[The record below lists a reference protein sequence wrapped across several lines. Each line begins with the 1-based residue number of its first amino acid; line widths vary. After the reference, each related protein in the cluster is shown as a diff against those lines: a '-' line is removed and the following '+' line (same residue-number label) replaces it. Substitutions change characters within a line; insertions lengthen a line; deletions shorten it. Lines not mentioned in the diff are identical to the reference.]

1 MEIMERDARRRRFGQ
16 RADRGKDRRR
26 TRGVAGGRAG
36 VGQPRIAGAAHQSE
50 LPGVHAARL
59 SARAFDYARPASGRG
74 ETRREK
80 RTLTDLD
87 EYRYH
92 LFHAEALSAGARRLS
107 ERLSDR
113 GRTWPEI
120 AAGELSDQHRPYAIR
135 PRQAAT
141 GD

>member
-1 MEIMERDARRRRFGQ
+1 DRR
-16 RADRGKDRRR
+16 KDRRR
-26 TRGVAGGRAG
+26 TRSVAGGRAG
-36 VGQPRIAGAAHQSE
+36 AGQPRIAGAAHQSE

-59 SARAFDYARPASGRG
+59 SARAFDSARTASGRG

-80 RTLTDLD
+80 GTLTDLD
-87 EYRYH
+87 EQRPH
-92 LFHAEALSAGARRLS
+92 LFRAETLSAGARRLS
-107 ERLSDR
+107 ERPGDR

-120 AAGELSDQHRPYAIR
+120 DAGELSDQHRPYAIR